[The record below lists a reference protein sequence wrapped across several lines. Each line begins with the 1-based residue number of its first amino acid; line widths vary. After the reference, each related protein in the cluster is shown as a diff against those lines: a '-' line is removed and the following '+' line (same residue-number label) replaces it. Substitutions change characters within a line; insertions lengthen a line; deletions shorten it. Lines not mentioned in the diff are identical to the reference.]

1 MQRQQQAAGRMGS
14 RGTPRAAAGM
24 AGAQPAAAGLG
35 AGLAGA
41 SPFLFVPGREAN
53 NLWANI
59 EL

>member
-41 SPFLFVPGREAN
+41 SPFLFVPGRAAN
-53 NLWANI
+53 NL
-59 EL
+59 